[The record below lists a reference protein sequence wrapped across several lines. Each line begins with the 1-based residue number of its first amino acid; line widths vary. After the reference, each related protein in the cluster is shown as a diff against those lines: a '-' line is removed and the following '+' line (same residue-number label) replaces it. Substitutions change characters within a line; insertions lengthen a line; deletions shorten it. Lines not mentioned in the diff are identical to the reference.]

1 MIVSLE
7 IVVKWRPNI
16 FILAKLCYLFLW
28 WQETVLKPYG
38 LEWNLTQNGIMFLI
52 SIFIFTLFSFDNVF
66 QHTFLLI
73 ILIFCII
80 RLNDKWYEDAIRG
93 LPLFFILPYLFFTEN
108 FWRVIGNS
116 FSVCA
121 HFPHRQIKYSFLSHF
136 TFAAFP
142 IYIPLWMNVTLFC
155 ILLSVG

>member
-73 ILIFCII
+73 ILILYII
-80 RLNDKWYEDAIRG
+80 GFNDKWYEDAIQR
-93 LPLFFILPYLFFTEN
+93 LPLFFILSYLFFTEN

-121 HFPHRQIKYSFLSHF
+121 HFPTDKSNIHSYLIFA
-136 TFAAFP
+136 FAAFP
-142 IYIPLWMNVTLFC
+142 IYILLWMNVTLFC

>member
-52 SIFIFTLFSFDNVF
+52 YIFIFYSFYLTTCPKYSISIYIF
-66 QHTFLLI
+66 KQMWILKQPIWRCHT
-73 ILIFCII
+73 
-80 RLNDKWYEDAIRG
+80 NDSHS
-93 LPLFFILPYLFFTEN
+93 LLFFHIFFFTEN

-142 IYIPLWMNVTLFC
+142 IYILLWMNVTLFC